1 MITHTLI
8 DRFFSSPSKWRSLSN
23 EICREKSTEKVSAS
37 DHENNVVA
45 DQVEEAIENQDD
57 QDVEAERSEDE
68 TDYEDE
74 DIVFNHL
81 QNAADQHEPTIE
93 LQNSYYHSF

>member
-1 MITHTLI
+1 M
-8 DRFFSSPSKWRSLSN
+8 
-23 EICREKSTEKVSAS
+23 
-37 DHENNVVA
+37 
-45 DQVEEAIENQDD
+45 EEAIENQDD

-93 LQNSYYHSF
+93 LQNSYYHSFENFLKDVKIFYFNSLVFPQRTNILALWNYQ